1 MGYVM
6 GIEGSRNPHSLSAPT
21 DDKKKQQQNDDPWLR
36 DYLIV
41 AMTMLTNRSFYH
53 FNGDGHFLL
62 QKSKKIYIACSFGSK
77 IGL

>member
-1 MGYVM
+1 MTNRPLETATIIFSYFIIIIIIIIIIV
-6 GIEGSRNPHSLSAPT
+6 IFFCR
-21 DDKKKQQQNDDPWLR
+21 KKDPWLR

-62 QKSKKIYIACSFGSK
+62 QKSKKNIFCI
-77 IGL
+77 